1 MLGGVISTSD
11 TEKAYCTY
19 SGNTIIIRNVAGFET
34 DPLLDTSTNNRVK
47 FMFKGES
54 LGDYTSSTR
63 YITTYLWANYDA
75 YSNNYQAIFYEDAT
89 LINNCYYA
97 NFSTCYY
104 SHNNQYA
111 TFEFQELSDT
121 SMRVAFKP
129 ASTQSYG
136 GNLYAHSFDIEFNS
150 FGFGSCNLSS
160 IVLEI
165 STSNTPGTGVNN
177 TVSPDTHGC
186 YDGKVLIVFSAR
198 DTFSE
203 IWGGQGS
210 ASDNQW
216 DNNEYI
222 IIYFTI
228 APGND
233 KDLPVYH
240 HEYIY
245 AVGVYR
251 HHLSSYSDIIRQ
263 VDYLPTQELAD
274 TATLSTISNNR
285 GGVTELS
292 FELEGL
298 KTSIGSS

>member
-1 MLGGVISTSD
+1 
-11 TEKAYCTY
+11 
-19 SGNTIIIRNVAGFET
+19 
-34 DPLLDTSTNNRVK
+34 
-47 FMFKGES
+47 
-54 LGDYTSSTR
+54 
-63 YITTYLWANYDA
+63 
-75 YSNNYQAIFYEDAT
+75 
-89 LINNCYYA
+89 
-97 NFSTCYY
+97 
-104 SHNNQYA
+104 
-111 TFEFQELSDT
+111 
-121 SMRVAFKP
+121 MRVAFKP
-129 ASTQSYG
+129 VNTQSYG
-136 GNLYAHSFDIEFNS
+136 GNLYAHIFDVEFNN

-160 IVLEI
+160 IVFEI

-186 YDGKVLIVFSAR
+186 YDGKALITFSATA
-198 DTFSE
+198 TFSE

-210 ASDNQW
+210 ASDNEW

-222 IIYFTI
+222 IMYLTI

-251 HHLSSYSDIIRQ
+251 HYLTTYTPVIRQ
-263 VDYLPTQELAD
+263 VDFLPTQELAD

-298 KTSIGSS
+298 KTSIGSSETNYLLLAEFLNSNGWTSSNDPFATYLNVALDDLPIECKCTSGTGPLSISTTTPYGVSTTCRRRQPSGSFSAFAILIDHDAVLNEDIKCFFPEFRIAADMNIEV

>member
-1 MLGGVISTSD
+1 
-11 TEKAYCTY
+11 
-19 SGNTIIIRNVAGFET
+19 
-34 DPLLDTSTNNRVK
+34 
-47 FMFKGES
+47 MFKGDS
-54 LGDYTSSTR
+54 LGDYTSTTR
-63 YITTYLWANYDA
+63 SITTYLWANYDA

-89 LINNCYYA
+89 LVNNCYYPTS
-97 NFSTCYY
+97 NTCWY
-104 SHNNQYA
+104 SHNTQYA

-129 ASTQSYG
+129 ANTQSYG
-136 GNLYAHSFDIEFNS
+136 GNLYAHIFDVEFNN

-160 IVLEI
+160 IVFEI

-186 YDGKVLIVFSAR
+186 YDGKALISYSATA
-198 DTFSE
+198 TFSE
-203 IWGGQGS
+203 IWGGQGA
-210 ASDNQW
+210 ASDNEW

-222 IIYFTI
+222 IMYLTI

-251 HHLSSYSDIIRQ
+251 HYLTTYTPVIRQ
-263 VDYLPTQELAD
+263 VDFLPTQELAD